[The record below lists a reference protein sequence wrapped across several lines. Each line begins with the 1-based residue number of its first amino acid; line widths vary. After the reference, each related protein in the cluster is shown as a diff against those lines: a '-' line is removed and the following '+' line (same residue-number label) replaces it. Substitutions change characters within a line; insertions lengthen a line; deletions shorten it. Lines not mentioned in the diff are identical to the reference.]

1 MVPHLSPCGSAG
13 MPVVPAPFSMSDYWE
28 EQQAARNPKV
38 VWKYLEKNIPIYS
51 PITGKCRLCIRE
63 KFNIVLKPELASLNK
78 RTEVFAHCRHM
89 RFKLITIPPDK
100 EK

>member
-1 MVPHLSPCGSAG
+1 MGKHKKTLGDAEADG
-13 MPVVPAPFSMSDYWE
+13 QTSMSNYYWE

-78 RTEVFAHCRHM
+78 RTEDFAHSRQM
-89 RFKLITIPPDK
+89 RLKLITIPPNK